1 MDAKRFQ
8 EEAARTVRI
17 NWAQHRGPDIAI
29 LGAIGEL
36 GSLAS
41 VLKKRQRDQHAY
53 SDFELHFSEEIGD
66 VLWYVVTMA
75 SRMNITLRDWP
86 TSDELEHDVFDLTYT
101 LLDHIYL
108 LHKNRH
114 LLIDQSPVSDGTN
127 KLVQDILANLQ
138 HLAKCI
144 NQNLSVIA
152 SNCINKTMSYWAH
165 PAGIPARQFDGDF
178 PHYEQLPRKF
188 EIEFLPLE
196 QPNTTIMRMNRIQLG
211 DRLTD
216 NSYEDD
222 GYRFHDVFHIAGA
235 GLLGWSPV
243 FRRLLKAKRKSQP
256 QIDEVEDGARA
267 AIIEE
272 AIINHIYDYA
282 RPSFLEDIT
291 RVDLDLIKRVQRLV
305 RGYEVS
311 DCEPWEWQ
319 HCILESY
326 RIFRELKKT
335 GSGLLCVDANTRT
348 LTLLPI
354 QETTDPLE
362 SYH

>member
-1 MDAKRFQ
+1 MDAKKFQ

-17 NWAQHRGPDIAI
+17 NWASLNGPDIAI

-41 VLKKRQRDQHAY
+41 VLKKRQRDQNAY
-53 SDFELHFSEEIGD
+53 NDFELHFAEEIGD
-66 VLWYVVTMA
+66 ILWYVVTMA
-75 SRMNITLRDWP
+75 TRMKIVLHDWP
-86 TSDELEHDVFDLTYT
+86 TSEEVTHDVFELIYM
-101 LLDHIYL
+101 LLDHVYS
-108 LHKNRH
+108 LHKRRD
-114 LLIDQSPVSDGTN
+114 LLTNPEPVPNETY
-127 KLVQDILANLQ
+127 KLIQDILSNLQ
-138 HLAKCI
+138 HLANSI

-165 PAGIPARQFDGDF
+165 CSGIPARQFDNDF
-178 PHYEQLPRKF
+178 PSYEQLPRRF
-188 EIEFLPLE
+188 EIEFLPVGDSD
-196 QPNTTIMRMNRIQLG
+196 TTIMRMNGIQLG

-243 FRRLLKAKRKSQP
+243 FRRLLKAKRKSIP
-256 QIDEVEDGARA
+256 KIDEVEDGARA

-282 RPSFLEDIT
+282 RPNFLENIS

-326 RIFRELKKT
+326 RIFRELKNT
-335 GSGLLCVDANTRT
+335 GSGVLSVDADART

-354 QETTDPLE
+354 
-362 SYH
+362 

>member
-8 EEAARTVRI
+8 EEATRTVRI
-17 NWAQHRGPDIAI
+17 NWAQLHGPDIAI

-41 VLKKRQRDQHAY
+41 VLKKKQRDQNAY
-53 SDFELHFSEEIGD
+53 NDFELHFAEEIGD
-66 VLWYVVTMA
+66 ILWYVVTMA
-75 SRMNITLRDWP
+75 SRMNIVLRDWP
-86 TSDELEHDVFDLTYT
+86 TSDGVTHDEFELIYA
-101 LLDHIYL
+101 LLDHVYL
-108 LHKNRH
+108 LHKRRY
-114 LLIDQSPVSDGTN
+114 LLTSQEPVLEETN
-127 KLVQDILANLQ
+127 KLIQDILINLQ
-138 HLAKCI
+138 HLASFI

-152 SNCINKTMSYWAH
+152 LNCINKTIAYWAH
-165 PAGIPARQFDGDF
+165 PSGLSARQFDKDC
-178 PHYEQLPRKF
+178 PYYEQLPRKF
-188 EIEFLPLE
+188 EIEFLPIE
-196 QPNTTIMRMNRIQLG
+196 QSNSTIMRMNGIQLG

-243 FRRLLKAKRKSQP
+243 FRSLLKAKRKSQP
-256 QIDEVEDGARA
+256 KKDEVEDGARA

-282 RPSFLEDIT
+282 RPSFLENIKW
-291 RVDLDLIKRVQRLV
+291 VDLDLIKRVQRLV

-335 GSGLLCVDANTRT
+335 GSGVLSVDADART
-348 LTLLPI
+348 LTLSPI
-354 QETTDPLE
+354 QEMKNL
-362 SYH
+362 